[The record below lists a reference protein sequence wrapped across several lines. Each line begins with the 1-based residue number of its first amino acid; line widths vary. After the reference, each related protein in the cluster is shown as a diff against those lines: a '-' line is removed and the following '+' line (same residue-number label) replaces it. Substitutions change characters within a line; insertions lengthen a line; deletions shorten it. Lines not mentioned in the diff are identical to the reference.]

1 MQGMKKL
8 TSVLMAMTVFVA
20 APVWSEIK
28 CWTNSDGV
36 RECGN
41 TVPPEYSQ
49 QSHEILSEQAV
60 VTDKT
65 ERAKTDE
72 ELAEEARLAEL
83 EKQQLREA
91 RQKALADQVLLDTF
105 SSEQDLILARDG
117 KIASL
122 DAQIRLTE
130 SHIEKLQIS
139 LDQLIERAAEAERG
153 GQTPEDDLIDQIDST
168 RSQIDENHR
177 FIAAKRDEQERV
189 RERFAADI
197 SRFNELQKQ
206 NEQAQN

>member
-1 MQGMKKL
+1 MQGINKPAGL
-8 TSVLMAMTVFVA
+8 LMAMTFFIA
-20 APVWSEIK
+20 GPAWSGIK

-49 QSHEILSEQAV
+49 QGHEVLTDQAV

-83 EKQQLREA
+83 QKQREKEA
-91 RQKALADQVLLDTF
+91 MQKARADRVLLDTF
-105 SSEQDLILARDG
+105 SSEHDMILARDG

-122 DAQIRLTE
+122 NAQIRLTE
-130 SHIEKLQIS
+130 SRIEKLQVS
-139 LDQLIERAAEAERG
+139 LDQLIERAAELERR
-153 GQTPEDDLIDQIDST
+153 GQTPSEDLVDQINGT
-168 RSQIDENHR
+168 RAQIEENHR
-177 FIAAKRDEQERV
+177 FIADKHAEEQRV
-189 RERFAADI
+189 RDKFAVDI
-197 SRFNELQKQ
+197 SRFNELK
-206 NEQAQN
+206 NIEQAQN